1 MRKGLLGV
9 VRLATNRVMERY
21 EDMFVERGS
30 AYDRAMRLLPSAR
43 SAEFAQ
49 VIARADVRPGQVVA
63 DVPAG
68 GGYLRRF
75 LPAGVTWLGHEPC
88 ASFQGGQHGA
98 PSSGRPLLPFP
109 WSDASVDRVVCLAGL
124 HHQDDKTPFHSE
136 ARRVLRPDGLYVLSD
151 VPADSPVAVFL
162 DGFIGAHNSTG
173 HSGTY
178 LDGKTQS
185 ELSAAGLRI
194 VSDELVR
201 FLWIFRD
208 VSELGEFCHGLFDLR
223 TASPRSVAEAAAEQL
238 GVEVVPEGV
247 GLRWELRTV
256 VATTA

>member
-1 MRKGLLGV
+1 M
-9 VRLATNRVMERY
+9 LALVPQVMKQAMDRY
-21 EDMFVERGS
+21 EDMFVQRGS
-30 AYDRAMRLLPSAR
+30 AYDRAMRRLPQAR
-43 SAEFAQ
+43 AAEFAQ
-49 VIARADVRPGQVVA
+49 VIARADMRSGQVVA

-68 GGYLRRF
+68 GGYLRGF
-75 LPAGVTWLGHEPC
+75 LPAGVAWVGHEPC

-98 PSSGRPLLPFP
+98 SSSGRPLLPFP
-109 WSDASVDRVVCLAGL
+109 WEDASMDRVICLAGL
-124 HHQDDKTPFHSE
+124 HHQEDKIPFHSE
-136 ARRVLRPDGLYVLSD
+136 ARRVLRPSGRYVLSD
-151 VPADSPVAVFL
+151 VPADSPVAAFL

-178 LDGKTQS
+178 LDGRTQS

>member
-1 MRKGLLGV
+1 M
-9 VRLATNRVMERY
+9 LAAERQVIKQAMDRY
-21 EDMFVERGS
+21 EDIFVQRGS
-30 AYDRAMRLLPSAR
+30 AYDRAMRHLPQAR
-43 SAEFAQ
+43 AAEFAQ
-49 VIARADVRPGQVVA
+49 VIARADVRLGQVVA

-98 PSSGRPLLPFP
+98 PSSGSPLLPFP

-151 VPADSPVAVFL
+151 VPADSPVAAFL